1 MKCPYCQ
8 SSLSKSTYKGVH
20 IYECDKRHGM
30 WFAKDDLRQAKDNT
44 SEELRWLDFDMF
56 KDREGK
62 FHTTQGQRLC
72 PECFEAMQA
81 KQYADSKVVIDVCN
95 NKHGVWLD
103 QREFQKI
110 ITYLDSLLNKKTS
123 SSYASDLAKEFEE
136 IATGSESTISELKD
150 FLAVSRLYEMRLIA
164 EHPWVESALATYYAV
179 TPFK

>member
-1 MKCPYCQ
+1 MKCTHCQ
-8 SSLSKSTYKGVH
+8 STLSKSTYKGVH
-20 IYECDKRHGM
+20 VYECDNCHGM

-44 SEELRWLDFDMF
+44 SDDLRWLDFDLF
-56 KDREGK
+56 SETEGK
-62 FHTTQGQRLC
+62 FHTLEGKRLC
-72 PECFEAMQA
+72 PVCSEPMLAR
-81 KQYADSKVVIDVCN
+81 QYADSKVVIDVCN

-123 SSYASDLAKEFEE
+123 SSYASDVAKEFEE

-164 EHPWVESALATYYAV
+164 EHPWVESVLATYYAV